1 MNTHSKAL
9 VTGASSG
16 IGAVYADRLAKRG
29 YDLVLVARDQKR
41 LNQIAQKIQQQYGV
55 QVEVMAVDLSKNE
68 DVISIEN
75 RLKSDPQIN
84 LLVNNAGI
92 SVSGQFLEQDLEQIE
107 KLISL
112 NISALVRLSHAILQ
126 RLIPQNTGAII
137 NLGSV
142 VGLAPEFG
150 LTVYGASKS
159 FVEFFSQSL
168 SLELKET
175 NVYIQ
180 AVLPSATKTAI
191 WERSGADISQMP
203 PMMDVDQL
211 VDAALIGFDKRETIT
226 IPVLKDEKLWK
237 TYQDSRLKL
246 LPNFSSSEVA
256 LRYQCQ

>member
-1 MNTHSKAL
+1 MSIHPKAL

-29 YDLVLVARDQKR
+29 YELILVARDQSR
-41 LNQIAQKIQQQYGV
+41 LEQIAQKIQQQYGV
-55 QVEVMAVDLSKNE
+55 QVEVMAFDLSKNE

-211 VDAALIGFDKRETIT
+211 VDAALIGFDQRETIT

-256 LRYQCQ
+256 LRYQSQ

>member
-1 MNTHSKAL
+1 MNKHSKAL

-29 YDLVLVARDQKR
+29 YDLILVARDQSR
-41 LNQIAQKIQQQYGV
+41 LKQIAQKIQQQYGV

-226 IPVLKDEKLWK
+226 IPVLKDENLWK
-237 TYQDSRLKL
+237 TYQNSRLKL

-256 LRYQCQ
+256 PRYQSQ

>member
-1 MNTHSKAL
+1 MNKHSKAL

-29 YDLVLVARDQKR
+29 YDLILVARDQSR
-41 LNQIAQKIQQQYGV
+41 LKQIAQKIQQQYGV

-191 WERSGADISQMP
+191 WERSGADISQIP

-226 IPVLKDEKLWK
+226 IPVLKDENLWK
-237 TYQDSRLKL
+237 TYQNSRLKL

-256 LRYQCQ
+256 LRYQSQ

>member
-1 MNTHSKAL
+1 MNKHSKAL

-29 YDLVLVARDQKR
+29 YDLILVARDQSR
-41 LNQIAQKIQQQYGV
+41 LKQIAQKIQQQYGV
-55 QVEVMAVDLSKNE
+55 QVEVIAVDLSKNE

-226 IPVLKDEKLWK
+226 IPVLKDENLWK
-237 TYQDSRLKL
+237 TYQNSRLKL

-256 LRYQCQ
+256 LRYQPQ

>member
-1 MNTHSKAL
+1 MSIHPKAL

-29 YDLVLVARDQKR
+29 YDLILVARDQSR
-41 LNQIAQKIQQQYGV
+41 LEQIAQKIQQQYGV

-211 VDAALIGFDKRETIT
+211 VDAALIGFDQREAIT

-256 LRYQCQ
+256 LRYQSQ

>member
-1 MNTHSKAL
+1 MNKHSKAL

-29 YDLVLVARDQKR
+29 YDLILVARDQSR
-41 LNQIAQKIQQQYGV
+41 LKQIAQKIQQQYGV

-126 RLIPQNTGAII
+126 GLIPRNTGAII

-226 IPVLKDEKLWK
+226 IPVLKDENLWK
-237 TYQDSRLKL
+237 TYQNSRLKL

-256 LRYQCQ
+256 LRYQSQ

>member
-1 MNTHSKAL
+1 MNKHSKAL

-29 YDLVLVARDQKR
+29 YDLILVARDQSR
-41 LNQIAQKIQQQYGV
+41 LKQIAQKIQQQYGV

-180 AVLPSATKTAI
+180 VVLPSATKTAI

-226 IPVLKDEKLWK
+226 IPVLKDENLWK
-237 TYQDSRLKL
+237 TYQNSRLKL

-256 LRYQCQ
+256 LRYQSQ

>member
-1 MNTHSKAL
+1 MSIHPKAL

-29 YDLVLVARDQKR
+29 YDLILVARDQSR
-41 LNQIAQKIQQQYGV
+41 LEQIAQKIQQQYGV

-211 VDAALIGFDKRETIT
+211 VDAALIGFDQRETIT

-256 LRYQCQ
+256 LRYQSQ

>member
-1 MNTHSKAL
+1 MNKHSKAL

-29 YDLVLVARDQKR
+29 YDLILVARDQSR
-41 LNQIAQKIQQQYGV
+41 LKQIAQKIQQQYGV

-226 IPVLKDEKLWK
+226 IPVLKDENLWK
-237 TYQDSRLKL
+237 TYQNSRLKL

-256 LRYQCQ
+256 LRYQSQ

>member
-1 MNTHSKAL
+1 MSIHPKAL

-29 YDLVLVARDQKR
+29 YDLILVARDQSR
-41 LNQIAQKIQQQYGV
+41 LEQIAQKIQQQYGV
-55 QVEVMAVDLSKNE
+55 QVEVMTVDLSKNE

-211 VDAALIGFDKRETIT
+211 VDAALIGFDQRETIT

-256 LRYQCQ
+256 LRYQSQ

>member
-1 MNTHSKAL
+1 MSIHPKAL

-29 YDLVLVARDQKR
+29 YDLILVARDQNR
-41 LNQIAQKIQQQYGV
+41 LEQIAQKIQQQYGV

-92 SVSGQFLEQDLEQIE
+92 SISGQFLEQDLEQIE

-211 VDAALIGFDKRETIT
+211 VDAALIGFDQRETIT

-256 LRYQCQ
+256 LRYQSQ

>member
-1 MNTHSKAL
+1 MNKHSKAL

-29 YDLVLVARDQKR
+29 YDLILVARDQSR
-41 LNQIAQKIQQQYGV
+41 LKQIAQKIQQQYGV

-126 RLIPQNTGAII
+126 RLIPQNAGAII

-211 VDAALIGFDKRETIT
+211 VDAALIGFDQRETIT
-226 IPVLKDEKLWK
+226 IPVLKDENLWK
-237 TYQDSRLKL
+237 TYQNSRLKL

>member
-1 MNTHSKAL
+1 MNKHSKAL

-29 YDLVLVARDQKR
+29 YDLILVARDQNR
-41 LNQIAQKIQQQYGV
+41 LKQIAQKIQQQYGV

-137 NLGSV
+137 NLGLV

-203 PMMDVDQL
+203 PMMDVNQL

-226 IPVLKDEKLWK
+226 IPVLKDENLWK
-237 TYQDSRLKL
+237 TYQNSRLKL

-256 LRYQCQ
+256 LRYQSQ

>member
-1 MNTHSKAL
+1 MNKHSKAL

-29 YDLVLVARDQKR
+29 YDLILVARDQSR
-41 LNQIAQKIQQQYGV
+41 LKQIAQKIQQQYGV

-226 IPVLKDEKLWK
+226 IPVLKDQNLWK
-237 TYQDSRLKL
+237 TYQNSRLKL

-256 LRYQCQ
+256 LRYQSQ